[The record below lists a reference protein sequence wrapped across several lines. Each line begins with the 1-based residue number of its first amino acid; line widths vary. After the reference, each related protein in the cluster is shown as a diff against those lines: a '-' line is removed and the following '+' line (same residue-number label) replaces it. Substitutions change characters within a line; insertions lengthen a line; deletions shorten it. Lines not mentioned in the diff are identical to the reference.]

1 MLLLDGKSLSAS
13 LKEEIKAT
21 VSQRVA
27 QGHRPPHLAAVL
39 VGNDGASETY
49 VASKVRACEEA
60 GFVSTLIRREASI
73 TEEELL
79 KIVHDLN
86 HDSQIDGYIV
96 QLPLPAH
103 INADTITEAILPHK
117 DVDGFHPVNLGLMMQ
132 NKDGFLPAT
141 PKGVLTMLERY
152 DIETSGKHTVVI
164 GRSLIVGSPMSV
176 LMARNTNPGN
186 STVTLCHSKTKNLA
200 EITRQAD
207 ILIVALGK
215 PGFVTADMVKPGA
228 VVVDVG
234 ITRVEDASK
243 KSGFCIAGD
252 VDFEGVKEVASAIS
266 PVPGGVGLMTIVS
279 LLQNTLKAHAN
290 SLRL

>member
-1 MLLLDGKSLSAS
+1 MLLLDGKTLSLS

-21 VSQRVA
+21 VTQRVSL
-27 QGHRPPHLAAVL
+27 GHRPPHLAAVL

-60 GFVSTLIRREASI
+60 GFASTLIRRNSDISES
-73 TEEELL
+73 ELL
-79 KIVHDLN
+79 QIVHELN
-86 HDSQIDGYIV
+86 ADPQIDGYIV

-152 DIETSGKHTVVI
+152 GIETSGKHTVVI

-186 STVTLCHSKTKNLA
+186 ATVTLCHSKTQNLS
-200 EITRQAD
+200 ELTRQAD

-228 VVVDVG
+228 VVIDVG
-234 ITRVEDASK
+234 ITRVEDSSK
-243 KSGFCIAGD
+243 KSGFRIAGD
-252 VDFEGVKEVASAIS
+252 VDFESVKEVASAIS

-279 LLQNTLKAHAN
+279 LLQNTLKAHAQAIG
-290 SLRL
+290 L